1 MLIYFQSTGT
11 KMNLE
16 CPNFNH
22 QQQNKE
28 ISLCRQIFLR
38 TFFQWI
44 RSLIETSVRALEN
57 LRQRIDHA

>member
-1 MLIYFQSTGT
+1 
-11 KMNLE
+11 MNLE
-16 CPNFNH
+16 RPNFNH